1 MYVDFVLQLCASQQ
15 ANNFKCVNKAQMKRS
30 SRSGGVLCHQWASLK
45 CLFDCC
51 NIIVERDEICYA
63 KMPTIY
69 LGKKSYVYESIN
81 TCRSELLKRL
91 SFAMHGVDD
100 YSNISQSYTPQIR
113 ILSHG
118 VCVSATAANPKRIT
132 KKPFFASP
140 HLFLRVALFNKRNV
154 LLHNSIE
161 REKQLQHSNKRDS
174 IVFCNNSS

>member
-1 MYVDFVLQLCASQQ
+1 M
-15 ANNFKCVNKAQMKRS
+15 
-30 SRSGGVLCHQWASLK
+30 CHQWASLK

-118 VCVSATAANPKRIT
+118 VYVCRQQRRIRSESQ
-132 KKPFFASP
+132 KNLFFASP

-174 IVFCNNSS
+174 IGFFFATI